1 MSLVVGG
8 TLKKGLSVSIDKIKI
23 QLARQLEEPVLQVCL
38 NIVDHLSRVSFDQAQ
53 RLTFTLLYNWSESD
67 VDESTF
73 YAALTAL
80 TSMKNRPLVM
90 YFVFHDENE
99 DREIAISAKDAM
111 KAAKENEFYNPETG
125 EEIDDFLKK
134 LFPVYKMTEFFA
146 AAAKKQ

>member
-1 MSLVVGG
+1 
-8 TLKKGLSVSIDKIKI
+8 
-23 QLARQLEEPVLQVCL
+23 
-38 NIVDHLSRVSFDQAQ
+38 
-53 RLTFTLLYNWSESD
+53 
-67 VDESTF
+67 
-73 YAALTAL
+73 
-80 TSMKNRPLVM
+80 M

>member
-1 MSLVVGG
+1 M
-8 TLKKGLSVSIDKIKI
+8 SIDKIKI

>member
-1 MSLVVGG
+1 M
-8 TLKKGLSVSIDKIKI
+8 SIDKIKI

-90 YFVFHDENE
+90 YFVFYDENE